1 MIEILL
7 GVASSVVAS
16 TIFLIFLRNMRPNL
30 VIAREIAFMENG
42 NESKYIFKVINKG
55 RRNIVDIRGE
65 LLLVKT
71 NNVHGGAIL
80 DTKALKEYEAF
91 IISKYD
97 KHDDDAKYARRFKFS
112 NDLNAIWE
120 DDKVQFLIFRIYC
133 HDETSGFGKVF
144 TQEYRVKRSS
154 IIQGEFNFGDSL
166 KIS

>member
-7 GVASSVVAS
+7 GITSSIVAS
-16 TIFLIFLRNMRPNL
+16 TIFLIFLKNMRPNL
-30 VIAREIAFMENG
+30 VIAPEIAFMKNG
-42 NESKYIFKVINKG
+42 NKSKYIFKVINKG

-71 NNVHGGAIL
+71 SNVHGGAIL
-80 DTKALKEYEAF
+80 NTISLDEYEAF
-91 IISKYD
+91 IIEKYD
-97 KHDDDAKYARRFKFS
+97 KHDDDAKYARRFRFS
-112 NDLNAIWE
+112 SDLNAIWE

-144 TQEYRVKRSS
+144 TQEYRIKRSS
-154 IIQGEFNFGDSL
+154 IVQGEFNFGNSL